1 MDWKILYHQSN
12 PPSLEEIGEYVDSR
26 RWKTI
31 NYSLSS
37 TYQTEPEFSYSKCS
51 MQPGWN
57 VKYKKSGKSLCTLYP
72 MEGYFIALVVIGSKE
87 TEEAE
92 MILPSC
98 SEYTQALY
106 RNSTFS
112 CGGRWLMIH
121 VTEDKILE
129 DVLKLIQTRLKRKRS
144 T

>member
-1 MDWKILYHQSN
+1 MDWKILYPQSN
-12 PPSLEEIGEYVDSR
+12 PPSLADIGDYVDSPG
-26 RWKTI
+26 WNTI
-31 NYSLSS
+31 NNYLSS
-37 TYQTEPEFSYSKCS
+37 TYQVQPELSYSTCS

-72 MEGYFIALVVIGSKE
+72 MEGFFIALVVIGSKE

-92 MILPSC
+92 IILPTC
-98 SEYTQALY
+98 SDYTQALY

-121 VTEDKILE
+121 VTDDKILE
-129 DVLKLIQTRLKRKRS
+129 DVLKLIQTRSKRKRP